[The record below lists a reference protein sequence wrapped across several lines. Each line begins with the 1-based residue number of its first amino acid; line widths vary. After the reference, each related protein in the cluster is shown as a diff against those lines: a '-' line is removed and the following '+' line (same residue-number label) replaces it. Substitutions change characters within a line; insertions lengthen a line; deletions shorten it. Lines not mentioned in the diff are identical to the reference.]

1 MNDGMKII
9 LERLKTHPE
18 EFESLDNPFATESK
32 WTNLI
37 HRYERNLPEEDLKA
51 FKQAI
56 DEVRQAEF
64 TAKVMEELLDPK
76 VEEQLTLNPYANVS
90 SVTLSAGTTPATWA
104 NTATTLTTNS
114 LTLGKTTVTDTQL
127 HELLHMKA
135 QLELEQAKVKQKQS
149 KTLFGKLF
157 NYT

>member
-18 EFESLDNPFATESK
+18 EFTDSDNPFAYNGK
-32 WTNLI
+32 WTRLI
-37 HRYERNLPEEDLKA
+37 HKYEANLPKEDLEV
-51 FKQAI
+51 FKNAI
-56 DEVRQAEF
+56 DEIRQQEF

-76 VEEQLTLNPYANVS
+76 LEEQLTLTPINQAS
-90 SVTLSAGTTPATWA
+90 GTLSAGTTLGAYS
-104 NTATTLTTNS
+104 NTATTT
-114 LTLGKTTVTDTQL
+114 LTLDNTRL

-135 QLELEQAKVKQKQS
+135 EIDLQRQKAKP
-149 KTLFGKLF
+149 KTIFGRLF

>member
-18 EFESLDNPFATESK
+18 EFTDSDNPFAYNGK
-32 WTNLI
+32 WTGLI
-37 HRYERNLPEEDLKA
+37 HKYEANLPKEDVDA

-56 DEVRQAEF
+56 DEIRQAEF

-76 VEEQLTLNPYANVS
+76 LEEQLTLNTYPKTA
-90 SVTLSAGTTPATWA
+90 SVMGLGGTTLGAYS
-104 NTATTLTTNS
+104 NTATTTISANS
-114 LTLGKTTVTDTQL
+114 LTLGKTTVTDKQL
-127 HELLHMKA
+127 HELLQMKA
-135 QLELEQAKVKQKQS
+135 QMRLEEQKQKQS

-157 NYT
+157 NYL